1 LGYAGLQNRNRSLLM
16 PPDQTFPLTPELTWL
31 ARVAML
37 TGLLWVPYILQL
49 IVQLGPVKAIWDPTG
64 AHPHDADWALRAKR
78 AHYNAVENLVVFAP
92 LALIVGLT
100 GLGTAMTAT
109 ATAVYFWLR
118 LAHYL
123 IHTAAVPVIR
133 TVVFLGGF
141 ACQLVLA
148 LRILGAA

>member
-1 LGYAGLQNRNRSLLM
+1 M
-16 PPDQTFPLTPELTWL
+16 TPEPPLAPELVWL
-31 ARVAML
+31 ARVALL
-37 TGLLWVPYILQL
+37 TSLLWVPYIIQL

-100 GLGTAMTAT
+100 GIGTAAT
-109 ATAVYFWLR
+109 AMAAAAYFWLR

-123 IHTAAVPVIR
+123 IHTAAIPVIR
-133 TVVFLGGF
+133 TLVFLGGF
-141 ACQLVLA
+141 ACQVVLA
-148 LRILGAA
+148 LRILGV